1 MPRCYERSDDSETT
15 NMVLRKSEYRKSFKW
30 FSPDKR
36 NALWLENALYRAER
50 RQREYGHEPLGDEAD
65 SGYDVGD
72 SESEECGLPPTKLRQ
87 LRLKLIAAAGATAR
101 AAEDHDDDVGDGR
114 HRKSTTPQAAH
125 RSRRPA
131 EEEID
136 ARFLAPPDKHTA
148 TTQTARPAKRDVT
161 VQTVRAD
168 IMKLPRVTQ
177 DHKRRTRSRY
187 RPTPRKE
194 PEHCRHC
201 FDLWGAPFENFGWA
215 DEVDTIGAKQTFN
228 VAASTNEVYPSALAA
243 ARTRQRSPTPPP
255 PMQRKTFRSGRPHS
269 APPKDRRLWI
279 SEYREQYR

>member
-1 MPRCYERSDDSETT
+1 
-15 NMVLRKSEYRKSFKW
+15 MVLRKSEYRKNYKW

-65 SGYDVGD
+65 SGYEVGD

-87 LRLKLIAAAGATAR
+87 RRLQLIAAATAKP
-101 AAEDHDDDVGDGR
+101 AEDDVDDGR
-114 HRKSTTPQAAH
+114 HRKSTTPQSPQAAP
-125 RSRRPA
+125 RRRPA
-131 EEEID
+131 EKID
-136 ARFLAPPDKHTA
+136 ARSLAPSDKHVV
-148 TTQTARPAKRDVT
+148 TQTVRPAKRDIA
-161 VQTVRAD
+161 VQTVLAD
-168 IMKLPRVTQ
+168 IMRLPRVTQ

-187 RPTPRKE
+187 RGSPRKE

-201 FDLWGAPFENFGWA
+201 FALWGAPFENFGWA
-215 DEVDTIGAKQTFN
+215 DDVDTIGTKQTFN
-228 VAASTNEVYPSALAA
+228 VAASTNEVYPSAQAA

-255 PMQRKTFRSGRPHS
+255 PMQRKTFRSARPHS

>member
-1 MPRCYERSDDSETT
+1 MARDAGVTDAIKDTT
-15 NMVLRKSEYRKSFKW
+15 TCWQFPSAHVNLIYIKTALAHVAISMCSRAITQMRYGAKHVDVLQQIYCLS
-30 FSPDKR
+30 
-36 NALWLENALYRAER
+36 
-50 RQREYGHEPLGDEAD
+50 
-65 SGYDVGD
+65 
-72 SESEECGLPPTKLRQ
+72 C
-87 LRLKLIAAAGATAR
+87 LISA
-101 AAEDHDDDVGDGR
+101 
-114 HRKSTTPQAAH
+114 
-125 RSRRPA
+125 
-131 EEEID
+131 
-136 ARFLAPPDKHTA
+136 APPDKHTA

-194 PEHCRHC
+194 PEQCRHC